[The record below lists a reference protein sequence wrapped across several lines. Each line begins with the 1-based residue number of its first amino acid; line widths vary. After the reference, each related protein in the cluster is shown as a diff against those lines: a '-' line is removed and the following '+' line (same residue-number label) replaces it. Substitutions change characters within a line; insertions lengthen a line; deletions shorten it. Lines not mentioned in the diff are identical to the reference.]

1 MAINLNLGIDFGT
14 KFTKVCVRD
23 TDRERSWVITFTNGS
38 PNLDEALLPTK
49 IGICS
54 DGSLLAGLTESE
66 WKTQPQTQIDVD
78 FIKMRLANIE
88 LTKEGEGYSFDSLP
102 KFHEIDLNTPENLEN
117 ISAYYLSRVILKA
130 KAWVLKN
137 NADLVKGQK
146 ISWSINIGVPVKY
159 FDSNAINRFCKVLS
173 LAYLLS
179 ESHPE
184 SLTFNHLN
192 DYATLLKN
200 DASNRENISCF
211 AIPEIAAAVY
221 SYTISRQAE
230 PGIYIFFDV
239 GSGTIEGASFRF
251 FRENKMP
258 KIEFYTGEVEPI
270 GMNALAKQVNM
281 RVADIPEFKIEK
293 QLVDNSYLMLQNIE
307 SLSKQVGPQS
317 PNEHYHVANSVDV
330 GFNGKVTIELIKK
343 ALENQ
348 PSIEEQMILNLILL
362 GQRRIH
368 RQVAEV
374 VVTCKEKSPEYFKSS
389 SSLRVFLGG
398 GGGIS
403 EFYRHTIESTHA
415 AFDHKYAGIPVYDLR
430 DVPFPGQGGTEADKF
445 DMSGIEHSHF
455 HRFSIAYGLSI
466 PDYEAPEVTGFPRQF
481 PIVPSPPHQPIT
493 PESGRYPDD
502 NSSM

>member
-38 PNLDEALLPTK
+38 PKLDEALLPTK

-66 WKTQPQTQIDVD
+66 WKTQPQTPIDVD
-78 FIKMRLANIE
+78 FIKMRLANID
-88 LTKEGEGYSFDSLP
+88 LAGEGEEYSFDSLP
-102 KFHEIDLNTPENLEN
+102 EFHEIDLNAPENLEN

-130 KAWVLKN
+130 KAWVLNN

-159 FDSNAINRFCKVLS
+159 FDSNAINRFRKVLS

-184 SLTFNHLN
+184 SLTFNQLK
-192 DYATLLKN
+192 DYATLPNN
-200 DASNRENISCF
+200 DASSGNTPCD
-211 AIPEIAAAVY
+211 ACPEIAAAVY

-281 RVADIPEFKIEK
+281 IVADIPESEIEQ
-293 QLVDNSYLMLQNIE
+293 QLVNNSYLMQNIE
-307 SLSKQVGPQS
+307 SLSQQIGPQS

-330 GFNGKVTIELIKK
+330 GFNGKVTTESIER
-343 ALENQ
+343 ALRNQ
-348 PSIEEQMILNLILL
+348 PSIEQQMILNLILL
-362 GQRRIH
+362 GQRQIH

-374 VVTCKEKSPEYFKSS
+374 IVTCKEKSPEYFKSS

-403 EFYRHTIESTHA
+403 KFYRHTIESTHT

-430 DVPFPGQGGTEADKF
+430 DVPFPGQGGTEADQF

-466 PDYEAPEVTGFPRQF
+466 PEYEAPEVTGFPGQF
-481 PIVPSPPHQPIT
+481 PIVPEPPPQPIT

-502 NSSM
+502 HSSM

>member
-23 TDRERSWVITFTNGS
+23 TDRDRSWVITFTNGS
-38 PNLDEALLPTK
+38 PKLDEALLPTK
-49 IGICS
+49 IGICR

-78 FIKMRLANIE
+78 FIKMRLANID
-88 LTKEGEGYSFDSLP
+88 LAKEGEGYSFYFLP
-102 KFHEIDLNTPENLEN
+102 KFNKIDLNTPENLEN

-130 KAWVLKN
+130 KAWVLNN

-159 FDSNAINRFCKVLS
+159 FKSNAINRFGEVLS
-173 LAYLLS
+173 WAYLLS

-184 SLTFNHLN
+184 SLTFNQLN

-200 DASNRENISCF
+200 DASSGNTPCDACS
-211 AIPEIAAAVY
+211 EIAAAVY

-251 FRENKMP
+251 FRENNQP
-258 KIEFYTGEVEPI
+258 TIEFYTGEVEPI

-281 RVADIPEFKIEK
+281 RVADIPESEIEQ
-293 QLVDNSYLMLQNIE
+293 QLVNNSYLMLQNIE
-307 SLSKQVGPQS
+307 SLSQQIGPQS
-317 PNEHYHVANSVDV
+317 PNEHYHVANSFDV
-330 GFNGKVTIELIKK
+330 GFNGKVTTESIER
-343 ALENQ
+343 ALRNQ
-348 PSIEEQMILNLILL
+348 PSIENQMILYLILL

-374 VVTCKEKSPEYFKSS
+374 IVTCKEKSPEYFKYS
-389 SSLRVFLGG
+389 SSLIVFLGG
-398 GGGIS
+398 GGGRS
-403 EFYRHTIESTHA
+403 EFYRHTIESTHT
-415 AFDHKYAGIPVYDLR
+415 AFNHKYAGIPVYDLR
-430 DVPFPGQGGTEADKF
+430 DVPFPGQGGTEADEF

-466 PDYEAPEVTGFPRQF
+466 PKYQVKVTGFPSQF
-481 PIVPSPPHQPIT
+481 PILPEPPPQPTT

-502 NSSM
+502 HSSM

>member
-23 TDRERSWVITFTNGS
+23 TDLDRSWVITFTNGS

-78 FIKMRLANIE
+78 FIKMRLANID
-88 LTKEGEGYSFDSLP
+88 LAKEGEGYLFDSLP
-102 KFHEIDLNTPENLEN
+102 KFHNSDLNTPENLEN

-130 KAWVLKN
+130 KAWVIKN

-159 FDSNAINRFCKVLS
+159 FDSNAINSFRKVLS
-173 LAYLLS
+173 LACLLS

-184 SLTFNHLN
+184 SLTFNQLN

-200 DASNRENISCF
+200 DASDIPCF

-251 FRENKMP
+251 FRENNMP

-293 QLVDNSYLMLQNIE
+293 QLVDKSYLMLQNIE

-330 GFNGKVTIELIKK
+330 GLNGKVTTESIER
-343 ALENQ
+343 ALRNQ
-348 PSIEEQMILNLILL
+348 PSIEKQMILNLILL

-374 VVTCKEKSPEYFKSS
+374 VVTCKEKNPEYFKSS

-403 EFYRHTIESTHA
+403 EFYRHTIESTHT

-455 HRFSIAYGLSI
+455 HRFYIAYGLSI
-466 PDYEAPEVTGFPRQF
+466 PKYEASEVTGFPRQF
-481 PIVPSPPHQPIT
+481 PIVPPLLPQPIT

-502 NSSM
+502 HSSM

>member
-23 TDRERSWVITFTNGS
+23 TDRDRSWVITFTNGS
-38 PNLDEALLPTK
+38 PKLDEALLPTK

-66 WKTQPQTQIDVD
+66 WKTQPQTPIDVD
-78 FIKMRLANIE
+78 FIKMRLANID
-88 LTKEGEGYSFDSLP
+88 LAKEGEGYSFDSLP
-102 KFHEIDLNTPENLEN
+102 EFHEVDLNAPENLEN

-146 ISWSINIGVPVKY
+146 ISWSVNIGVPVKY
-159 FDSNAINRFCKVLS
+159 FKSNAINRFGRVLS
-173 LAYLLS
+173 WAYLLS

-184 SLTFNHLN
+184 SLTFNQLN

-200 DASNRENISCF
+200 DDSSREDIPCF
-211 AIPEIAAAVY
+211 ACPEIAAAVY

-251 FRENKMP
+251 FRENNQP
-258 KIEFYTGEVEPI
+258 TIEFYTGEVEPI
-270 GMNALAKQVNM
+270 GMNALAKEVNM
-281 RVADIPEFKIEK
+281 IVADIPESEIEQ
-293 QLVDNSYLMLQNIE
+293 QLVNNSYLMQNIE
-307 SLSKQVGPQS
+307 SLSQQIGPQS
-317 PNEHYHVANSVDV
+317 PNEHYYVANSVDV
-330 GFNGKVTIELIKK
+330 GFNGKVTTESIER
-343 ALENQ
+343 ALRNQ
-348 PSIEEQMILNLILL
+348 PSIKNQMILYLILL

-374 VVTCKEKSPEYFKSS
+374 IVTCKEKSPEYFKSS
-389 SSLRVFLGG
+389 SSLIVFLGG

-403 EFYRHTIESTHA
+403 KFYRHTIESTHT

-430 DVPFPGQGGTEADKF
+430 DVPFPGQGGTEADQF

-466 PDYEAPEVTGFPRQF
+466 PEYQTRNYRLSGAISDCTGATT
-481 PIVPSPPHQPIT
+481 ST
-493 PESGRYPDD
+493 NYS
-502 NSSM
+502 

>member
-23 TDRERSWVITFTNGS
+23 ADRERSWVITFTNGS

-54 DGSLLAGLTESE
+54 NGSLLAGLTESE
-66 WKTQPQTQIDVD
+66 WKTQPQTHIDVD
-78 FIKMRLANIE
+78 FIKMRLANID
-88 LTKEGEGYSFDSLP
+88 LAQEGEGYSFDSLP
-102 KFHEIDLNTPENLEN
+102 NFHNSDLNTPENLEN

-130 KAWVLKN
+130 MTWVIRN

-159 FDSNAINRFCKVLS
+159 FDSNAINRFRQVLS
-173 LAYLLS
+173 WACLLS

-184 SLTFNHLN
+184 SLTFNQLN

-200 DASNRENISCF
+200 DASNIPCF
-211 AIPEIAAAVY
+211 ARAEIAAAVY

-230 PGIYIFFDV
+230 PGIYILFDV

-281 RVADIPEFKIEK
+281 RVADIPEFNLEK
-293 QLVDNSYLMLQNIE
+293 QLVDNSYLILQNIE
-307 SLSKQVGPQS
+307 SLSKQVGLQS
-317 PNEHYHVANSVDV
+317 PNEPYHVANSVDV
-330 GFNGKVTIELIKK
+330 GFNGKVTTESIER
-343 ALENQ
+343 ALRNQ
-348 PSIEEQMILNLILL
+348 PSIEKQMILNLILL

-374 VVTCKEKSPEYFKSS
+374 VVTCKEKNPEYFKSS

-403 EFYRHTIESTHA
+403 EFYRHTIESTHT

-466 PDYEAPEVTGFPRQF
+466 PDYEASEVTGFPRQF
-481 PIVPSPPHQPIT
+481 PIVPPPPHQPIT

-502 NSSM
+502 HSSM